1 MIKLIGMLIAVLLTT
16 FSIFYRIQRSRQIA
30 REIEAGGRCLH
41 CDSNDVRQRLDGGI
55 DCATCGQV
63 TSAALLAAKAPTE
76 QELRDLAKP
85 SYDDRFPLP

>member
-1 MIKLIGMLIAVLLTT
+1 MIKLIGALIAVLLGT
-16 FSIFYRIQRSRQIA
+16 FGVFYRIQRSRQIA
-30 REIEAGGRCLH
+30 QEIEAGGRCLH

-85 SYDDRFPLP
+85 PDHDHFPMP